1 MKKNLLALS
10 LSLGGVLLCA
20 GGAHAQ
26 SSVEVSGLV
35 DVFAGSIKNSGDA
48 GRKSVVDS
56 GGLTTSWFGFKGTED
71 LGGGLKANFQ
81 LTSFIKVDTGSQGRF
96 ANDTFFSR
104 DANVSLS
111 GSFGSVMLGRWMAP
125 NFLPSV
131 VGNPLGDSFTFSPL
145 ILHMNV
151 PLFNGTGWGATT
163 PSDTGWSNQ
172 LVYSTPNIGGFKA
185 NLQYQFGE
193 QAGNNGKKNVGANFF
208 YFGGPLTLTGFYE
221 RDQISNPGAGSY
233 LGTTKKDWM
242 LLGAYDFGVVK
253 PFVSYG
259 QAKADN
265 NPNKA
270 KTVQVEFKDGKF
282 VEVPGTEKVFK
293 ADLVLLAMGFVSPV
307 ATVLDAFGVEKD
319 ARGNARA
326 TTDFDGGYATNVPKV
341 FAAGDIRRGQ
351 SLVVWAI
358 REGRQAARSV
368 DEFLMGYSDLP
379 R

>member
-270 KTVQVEFKDGKF
+270 KTLQIGASA
-282 VEVPGTEKVFK
+282 PLGGGS
-293 ADLVLLAMGFVSPV
+293 LLASWAKTVQLGASVPVGPAGKVLVEWVKTDLSQTNVNRKTYTVGYDHFLSKRTDVYAMFMGDKITNQTSG
-307 ATVLDAFGVEKD
+307 TSFGV
-319 ARGNARA
+319 G
-326 TTDFDGGYATNVPKV
+326 
-341 FAAGDIRRGQ
+341 IRHR
-351 SLVVWAI
+351 
-358 REGRQAARSV
+358 
-368 DEFLMGYSDLP
+368 F
-379 R
+379 